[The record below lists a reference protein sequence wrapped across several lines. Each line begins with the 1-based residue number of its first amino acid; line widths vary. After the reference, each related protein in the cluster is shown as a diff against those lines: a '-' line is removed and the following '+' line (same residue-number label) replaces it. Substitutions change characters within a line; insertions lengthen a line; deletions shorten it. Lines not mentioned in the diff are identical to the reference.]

1 MKLLFSLVFCIF
13 LSTAFCDEGSQTS
26 SQKDILSSLKDA
38 TTDYVHDDG
47 AKVNDERN
55 SEDTKLVVEDMSA
68 THCRGIILRC
78 ERGQR
83 SEAYCR
89 RFVPRC
95 QGNIRPRQRN
105 IRKSTTRQRKR
116 NIRKSTTRQRKRNIS
131 RQRQRKIR
139 KSKTRQSNRNKRRQR
154 KRKIRKSS

>member
-1 MKLLFSLVFCIF
+1 MKLLFSFVFCIF
-13 LSTAFCDEGSQTS
+13 LSTAFCDEGAQIS
-26 SQKDILSSLKDA
+26 SQEDPFSSSNVA

-47 AKVNDERN
+47 AKVNEANDERN

-68 THCRGIILRC
+68 ARCRGIILRC

-89 RFVPRC
+89 RFVPRY
-95 QGNIRPRQRN
+95 QPYTRQRKRN

-116 NIRKSTTRQRKRNIS
+116 NIRKSTTRQSKRNIS
-131 RQRQRKIR
+131 RQRQ
-139 KSKTRQSNRNKRRQR
+139 SNPRMN
-154 KRKIRKSS
+154 S

>member
-55 SEDTKLVVEDMSA
+55 SEDKKLLVEDMSA
-68 THCRGIILRC
+68 AHCRGIILRC
-78 ERGQR
+78 ERRQR

-95 QGNIRPRQRN
+95 QRNIRPRQRNIRPRQRN

-116 NIRKSTTRQRKRNIS
+116 NISKSNTRQSKPNIS
-131 RQRQRKIR
+131 RQ
-139 KSKTRQSNRNKRRQR
+139 
-154 KRKIRKSS
+154 